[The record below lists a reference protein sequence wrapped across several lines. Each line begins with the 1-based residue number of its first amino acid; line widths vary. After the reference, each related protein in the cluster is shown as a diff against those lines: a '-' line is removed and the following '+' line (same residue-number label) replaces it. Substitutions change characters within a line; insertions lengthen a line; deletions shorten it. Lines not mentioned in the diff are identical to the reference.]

1 MARLA
6 IPLPVLGFLP
16 PRGANGFARLEEA
29 DDSRRELDRLSLS
42 VDLVDPRASFE
53 TSDAGARREMDRL
66 SLSSE
71 PRPDADPREELDFL
85 SLTTRDL

>member
-1 MARLA
+1 
-6 IPLPVLGFLP
+6 
-16 PRGANGFARLEEA
+16 
-29 DDSRRELDRLSLS
+29 
-42 VDLVDPRASFE
+42 
-53 TSDAGARREMDRL
+53 MDRL